1 MVRHPVDDRADRVE
15 LAAWVVRPVARDPVS
30 DPRIA
35 ALVAEVGRAVA
46 ADQGVGLFVA
56 DADDTLQ
63 LVAWTSGRAPDGRP
77 ASWLGRLFGRGPAGA
92 PARRSQ
98 PADGAAPAAEPE
110 EPVEQLLVLVPDGQM
125 SLLALGRSG
134 TEPFSSEDRALARLY
149 ARQIATRLSGQVI
162 ETRAA
167 ASASVWS
174 RQLQA
179 VQSIAAQLTR
189 LSTTAEIGAA
199 ICSETRQVV
208 PYDNARV
215 HVLAADGETLEAVAF
230 SHHTPEYAMET
241 AETLRLRVG
250 EGITGWVV
258 EQGQGVI
265 VPDASRHPMA
275 VPVPGTPLISEAML
289 LVPLRYEGEP
299 RGAIVLS
306 RVGTG
311 GFTQDDLR
319 LVQIL
324 ADQAAVAL
332 ENARSL
338 ASRDRLVQ
346 ELEALLE
353 ISRAGSTQHDEEGLA
368 DLVADI
374 LVRTAGADGCVVSR
388 WDEPS
393 AMLQLLGSRGR
404 LDGAAAGGRGDLAGY
419 PLTRRALLEGTPQLV
434 RLARR
439 GADAA
444 ETALLRNVGAAQAL
458 LLPLTATGR
467 SVGLLE
473 LYFATDERTFRDQEI
488 AVYHSMAGQAA
499 LALQNVQLLRYLR
512 SAADLDQVTGVNNH
526 RYLQERLTQEVA
538 RSARSRS
545 PLSVLMIDLDGFK
558 AINDVHGHADG
569 DRVLRNVAAGLRL
582 TVRANDI
589 VARYGGDEFVV
600 LMPDTDI
607 AAAGSVAERVV
618 AAVRGQRHQLADGT
632 EGSVACSA
640 GLAHVSR
647 GRPHGPAPAQGRGCR
662 HVPRQAGRRRL
673 RQPASRPRS
682 RSARDSRRRPD
693 HDGAGRA
700 SACGA
705 AAAVS
710 RRASAAPS
718 IWRATSAWTRSSCRW
733 RCRRTRNQ
741 AMTMGQKNDATAP
754 MMAAQMYAWVA
765 SPTSQ

>member
-1 MVRHPVDDRADRVE
+1 VCHPVDDRADSVE
-15 LAAWVVRPVARDPVS
+15 LAARIVRPAAHHPVS
-30 DPRIA
+30 DQRIA
-35 ALVAEVGRAVA
+35 ALLAEVGRAVA
-46 ADQGVGLFVA
+46 ADQGAGLFVA
-56 DADDTLQ
+56 DADDTLR
-63 LVAWTSGRAPDGRP
+63 LVAWASGYVSDGRP
-77 ASWLGRLFGRGPAGA
+77 ASWLGRLFGRGPAGTSGRRDTPSDGPA
-92 PARRSQ
+92 PG
-98 PADGAAPAAEPE
+98 PATE
-110 EPVEQLLVLVPDGQM
+110 EPIEQLLVLVPDAQM
-125 SLLALGRSG
+125 SFLALGRG
-134 TEPFSSEDRALARLY
+134 GNEPFSSEDRALARLY

-167 ASASVWS
+167 TSASAWS

-199 ICSETRQVV
+199 ICTETRQVV

-241 AETLRLRVG
+241 AESLRLRVG

-258 EQGQGVI
+258 KQGQAVI

-275 VPVPGTPLISEAML
+275 VPVPGTPLIAEAML

-311 GFTQDDLR
+311 GFVQDDLR
-319 LVQIL
+319 LVQVL

-353 ISRAGSTQHDEEGLA
+353 ISRAGSTQRDEEGLA

-374 LVRTAGADGCVVSR
+374 LVRSAAADGCVVSR

-393 AMLQLLGSRGR
+393 AMLLALGSRGR
-404 LDGAAAGGRGDLAGY
+404 LDGAGAGGRGDLAGY
-419 PLTRRALLEGTPQLV
+419 PLTRRVLLDGSPQLV
-434 RLARR
+434 HLARR

-444 ETALLRNVGAAQAL
+444 ETALLRKVGASQVL

-467 SVGLLE
+467 SIGLLE
-473 LYFATDERTFRDQEI
+473 LYFASDDRSFREQEI

-499 LALQNVQLLRYLR
+499 VALQNVQLLRHLR
-512 SAADLDQVTGVNNH
+512 AAADLDQVTGVNNH

-558 AINDVHGHADG
+558 AINDAHGHADG

-607 AAAGSVAERVV
+607 AAARLVAERVV

-640 GLAHVSR
+640 GLALYPEDGRTALRLLKAADAAMYRVKRAGGDSVSR
-647 GRPHGPAPAQGRGCR
+647 TVTPELVGVR
-662 HVPRQAGRRRL
+662 
-673 RQPASRPRS
+673 
-682 RSARDSRRRPD
+682 
-693 HDGAGRA
+693 
-700 SACGA
+700 
-705 AAAVS
+705 
-710 RRASAAPS
+710 
-718 IWRATSAWTRSSCRW
+718 
-733 RCRRTRNQ
+733 
-741 AMTMGQKNDATAP
+741 
-754 MMAAQMYAWVA
+754 
-765 SPTSQ
+765 

>member
-1 MVRHPVDDRADRVE
+1 M
-15 LAAWVVRPVARDPVS
+15 S

-35 ALVAEVGRAVA
+35 ALLGEVGRAVA
-46 ADQGVGLFVA
+46 ADQGAGLFVA

-63 LVAWTSGRAPDGRP
+63 LVAWTSATPRRVAPRP
-77 ASWLGRLFGRGPAGA
+77 GSVDCSAGVEQTLPDAAMRLAMA
-92 PARRSQ
+92 PPSRRTTE
-98 PADGAAPAAEPE
+98 A
-110 EPVEQLLVLVPDGQM
+110 PVEQLLVLVPDGQL
-125 SLLALGRSG
+125 SFVALGRGG

-167 ASASVWS
+167 TSVSTWS

-215 HVLAADGETLEAVAF
+215 HVLADDGVTLEAVAF

-241 AETLRLRVG
+241 AESLRLKVG

-258 EQGQGVI
+258 QQGQGVI

-275 VPVPGTPLISEAML
+275 VPVPGTPLIPESML

-311 GFTQDDLR
+311 GFVQDDLR
-319 LVQIL
+319 LVQVL

-353 ISRAGSTQHDEEGLA
+353 ISRAGSSQHDEQGLA

-374 LVRTAGADGCVVSR
+374 LVRASAADGCVVSR

-393 AMLQLLGSRGR
+393 AMLQALGSRGS

-419 PLTRRALLEGTPQLV
+419 PLTRRVLLDGTPQLV
-434 RLARR
+434 RAARR

-444 ETALLRNVGAAQAL
+444 ETALLRAVGAAQVL
-458 LLPLTATGR
+458 LLPLIATGR
-467 SVGLLE
+467 TIGLLE
-473 LYFATDERTFRDQEI
+473 LYFATDERTFLEQEI
-488 AVYHSMAGQAA
+488 GVYQSMAG
-499 LALQNVQLLRYLR
+499 RWR
-512 SAADLDQVTGVNNH
+512 W
-526 RYLQERLTQEVA
+526 
-538 RSARSRS
+538 RSRTS
-545 PLSVLMIDLDGFK
+545 SCC
-558 AINDVHGHADG
+558 A
-569 DRVLRNVAAGLRL
+569 
-582 TVRANDI
+582 T
-589 VARYGGDEFVV
+589 
-600 LMPDTDI
+600 
-607 AAAGSVAERVV
+607 
-618 AAVRGQRHQLADGT
+618 
-632 EGSVACSA
+632 C
-640 GLAHVSR
+640 
-647 GRPHGPAPAQGRGCR
+647 GRPP
-662 HVPRQAGRRRL
+662 
-673 RQPASRPRS
+673 
-682 RSARDSRRRPD
+682 
-693 HDGAGRA
+693 
-700 SACGA
+700 
-705 AAAVS
+705 
-710 RRASAAPS
+710 
-718 IWRATSAWTRSSCRW
+718 TWTRSRASTTIDTCR
-733 RCRRTRNQ
+733 N
-741 AMTMGQKNDATAP
+741 A
-754 MMAAQMYAWVA
+754 
-765 SPTSQ
+765 